1 MTDDGAGPSQPA
13 VGARAAAA
21 GAAAANGAPPHPHPQ
36 ANLADLDAELRENRF
51 AYLLQPIRDLASNWD
66 VDIAAELEEY
76 LEELE
81 ALTFTIKGAAGAAG
95 ADGGAAGAAAAAAQA
110 ARAAAAASA
119 PDASAPS
126 ESRLPLNFAEAALLI
141 QGTTCVYSKKVEYLY
156 NLVYQALE
164 TIHCKR
170 QREKAAA
177 AAAAARAANGG
188 GDGSDDGEDGE
199 DGDEDFLNMGEG
211 MEQADDIDLDDD
223 GGVGSEY

>member
-1 MTDDGAGPSQPA
+1 MTGPTTGQAPAAAGDAGPSQQQQH
-13 VGARAAAA
+13 ARAPPL
-21 GAAAANGAPPHPHPQ
+21 GAA
-36 ANLADLDAELRENRF
+36 ADLDAELRENRF

-81 ALTFTIKGAAGAAG
+81 ALTFTIKGGGGEGGEAAEE
-95 ADGGAAGAAAAAAQA
+95 AAAAAAEAPTQTQTQA
-110 ARAAAAASA
+110 
-119 PDASAPS
+119 D
-126 ESRLPLNFAEAALLI
+126 ETNGRLPLNFAEAALLI

-177 AAAAARAANGG
+177 AAAAARAANGE
-188 GDGSDDGEDGE
+188 SDDGEPE
-199 DGDEDFLNMGEG
+199 DGDEDFLHMGEG
-211 MEQADDIDLDDD
+211 MEQADDIDMDDE
-223 GGVGSEY
+223 GGAGSEFLV